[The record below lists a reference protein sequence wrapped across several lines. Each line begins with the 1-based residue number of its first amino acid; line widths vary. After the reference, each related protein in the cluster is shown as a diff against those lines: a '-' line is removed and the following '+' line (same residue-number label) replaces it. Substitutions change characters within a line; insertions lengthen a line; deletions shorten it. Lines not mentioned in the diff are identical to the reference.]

1 MSPDLIALT
10 MAGMF
15 RSLNHLNHYRFIPC
29 PSMII
34 IIVALLNQQSFHFI
48 ITFIVI
54 VVVFLLRPG
63 ERIS

>member
-15 RSLNHLNHYRFIPC
+15 RSLNPFNHYRFIPC

-34 IIVALLNQQSFHFI
+34 IIVALLNQQPFHFI

-54 VVVFLLRPG
+54 D
-63 ERIS
+63 SD

>member
-15 RSLNHLNHYRFIPC
+15 RSLNHFNHYHFNHYHFIPC

-34 IIVALLNQQSFHFI
+34 IIVVLLNQQPFHFI
-48 ITFIVI
+48 IPFIVI
-54 VVVFLLRPG
+54 D
-63 ERIS
+63 SD